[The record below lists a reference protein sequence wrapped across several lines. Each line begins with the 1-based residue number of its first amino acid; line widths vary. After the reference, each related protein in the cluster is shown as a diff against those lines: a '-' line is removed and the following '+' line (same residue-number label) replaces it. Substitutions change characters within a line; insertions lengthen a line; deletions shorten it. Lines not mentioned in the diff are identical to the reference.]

1 MLQNES
7 PIKNLYRAEMI
18 FHTVVAN
25 LKFFLYSVKVSFITS
40 LKIQTDFTMRQ
51 NKPQA

>member
-7 PIKNLYRAEMI
+7 PVKILYRVEAI

-25 LKFFLYSVKVSFITS
+25 LKHFLYSVKVSFITS
-40 LKIQTDFTMRQ
+40 LEI
-51 NKPQA
+51 

>member
-1 MLQNES
+1 MNLQWKFNTEV
-7 PIKNLYRAEMI
+7 ETI

-25 LKFFLYSVKVSFITS
+25 LKCFLYSVKVSFITS
-40 LKIQTDFTMRQ
+40 LEIQTDFTMRE